1 MNDMTGIGLHETRR
15 ALESAM
21 DNLSLLKQS
30 NFLGRTV
37 DWLVSKKKYFVIF
50 FFLISSFWHR
60 PTKRKIWPCT
70 NVTKIMDN
78 LFFIHQTIMP
88 ILTLLITR
96 KKYNVKS
103 SFDYKNK
110 VVSIIE

>member
-37 DWLVSKKKYFVIF
+37 DWLVSKKKYF
-50 FFLISSFWHR
+50 LISFFS
-60 PTKRKIWPCT
+60 
-70 NVTKIMDN
+70 N
-78 LFFIHQTIMP
+78 FFI
-88 ILTLLITR
+88 LA
-96 KKYNVKS
+96 
-103 SFDYKNK
+103 
-110 VVSIIE
+110 

>member
-37 DWLVSKKKYFVIF
+37 DWLVSKKNIF
-50 FFLISSFWHR
+50 SF
-60 PTKRKIWPCT
+60 
-70 NVTKIMDN
+70 
-78 LFFIHQTIMP
+78 LFFSNFF
-88 ILTLLITR
+88 ILA
-96 KKYNVKS
+96 
-103 SFDYKNK
+103 
-110 VVSIIE
+110 

>member
-37 DWLVSKKKYFVIF
+37 DWLVSIREKFFCWFLLIF
-50 FFLISSFWHR
+50 FLYFGIGPPREKFGYVLNF
-60 PTKRKIWPCT
+60 
-70 NVTKIMDN
+70 TKIMDN

-88 ILTLLITR
+88 ILTLLIT
-96 KKYNVKS
+96 KK
-103 SFDYKNK
+103 
-110 VVSIIE
+110 I

>member
-37 DWLVSKKKYFVIF
+37 DWLVSKKKFLLF
-50 FFLISSFWHR
+50 FFLILIHTFWHR
-60 PTKRKIWPCT
+60 PTKRKIWLCT

-78 LFFIHQTIMP
+78 LFFIHQNIMP

-103 SFDYKNK
+103 SFDYK
-110 VVSIIE
+110 